1 MAPSSHE
8 PKGRQGFASMSP
20 ELRREISRKGGQS
33 IPAQKRA
40 FSQGRSWPD
49 PPDAKVG
56 SPSAAIAI
64 LVAEPESGSAGSVA
78 T

>member
-40 FSQGRSWPD
+40 FSQRKELGRS
-49 PPDAKVG
+49 ARRKGGV
-56 SPSAAIAI
+56 AIGRNRH
-64 LVAEPESGSAGSVA
+64 SRG
-78 T
+78 